1 MNQASINVLIVTY
14 KQADVI
20 GRNLES
26 ILKQKEYGL
35 NKIIISDD
43 CSPDNNWEVIQSY
56 VQKYPD
62 IIVAYRNNP
71 NLGIY
76 GNSNKLAA
84 LCGDADLYCWLE
96 GDDALCDGFFKSMQE
111 YIRDNNVDI
120 TQPVGIFGDY
130 IAIDTRGKQSL
141 MKNDFVLK
149 GYDPMGA
156 YLRGMA
162 TWRGSLFSRSVL
174 NKFTP
179 VETDKGLLLAETL
192 FDSQFFKY
200 INNAHYNPIAGTI
213 YYTGIGVSVTWGLID
228 SYSSYKIEDNI
239 TMWQY
244 LLDNKVIVEERDINW
259 AQSAIAYSSCLKNS
273 TLKYLPDYMS
283 RYFMGLSGYKRN
295 IFKLLLK
302 TGYLMLLVGRKYMFE
317 KKQ

>member
-14 KQADVI
+14 KQAEVI
-20 GRNLES
+20 GRNIES

-35 NKIIISDD
+35 NKIIICDD

-76 GNSNKLAA
+76 GNSNKLAS

-111 YIRDNNVDI
+111 YIRNNNVDI
-120 TQPVGIFGDY
+120 TKPVGIFGDY
-130 IAIDTRGKQSL
+130 IAINTKGEQSL

-156 YLRGMA
+156 YLRSLA

-174 NKFTP
+174 SQFKP
-179 VETDKGLLLAETL
+179 VETDKGLILAETL
-192 FDSQFFKY
+192 FDSQFFRF
-200 INNAHYNPIAGTI
+200 INKAYYNSIPGTI
-213 YYTGIGVSVTWGLID
+213 YYTGIGVSVTWGLG
-228 SYSSYKIEDNI
+228 SATSSYRTTDNI
-239 TMWQY
+239 VMWQY
-244 LLDNKVIVEERDINW
+244 LVDNSLILSQEDQCWAKSRISYSRCLEKFSRKEYGSYCKNYLKGMKSYHINYKQFILQ
-259 AQSAIAYSSCLKNS
+259 AAHL
-273 TLKYLPDYMS
+273 LYL
-283 RYFMGLSGYKRN
+283 G
-295 IFKLLLK
+295 FKK
-302 TGYLMLLVGRKYMFE
+302 
-317 KKQ
+317 